1 MKGKKTQNKEEKN
14 FLLYIPQ
21 IEHDNY
27 KINDNNIVTLYFEHN
42 KPIEKFARWLVKKN
56 NLSDIVFDDK
66 SSLAWTLIDGK
77 RSIYDIALEMAKR
90 LGDTEE
96 VAIERLVM
104 YIRYIARKRWIKF
117 IGIKHNQG

>member
-1 MKGKKTQNKEEKN
+1 
-14 FLLYIPQ
+14 
-21 IEHDNY
+21 
-27 KINDNNIVTLYFEHN
+27 
-42 KPIEKFARWLVKKN
+42 VKKN

-77 RSIYDIALEMAKR
+77 RSIYDIALEMARR